1 MADRVLVTG
10 AGSGL
15 GRAVATRFRR
25 AGHQVLVSD
34 VDGERAAAVAEE
46 LGASAIRLDVTDDDD
61 WAAARDWCAREWGG
75 LDVLVNNAGVAA
87 GGRFEKVGIADWDWI
102 WEINVKGVVRG
113 CRTFAPDFK
122 ARRGGHLVNVAS
134 LAGIMNLPGMSSYN
148 VTKAAVISLS
158 DTLRLELEPYGV
170 HTTVVCP
177 GFVRTNLNDT
187 LRSPDP
193 AIRAVMD
200 KLMASSTVTA
210 DDVAEQVFDAVV
222 GKRFLVLTHKEGRRS
237 ALLKRFG
244 LTDGQ
249 VRKYWA
255 RLRKAVEKGEGGR
268 EGGAAGEEAAR
279 GEGGATGEGGKADTG
294 VERKGTAE

>member
-10 AGSGL
+10 SASGL
-15 GRAVATRFRR
+15 GRAIAARFHQ
-25 AGHQVLVSD
+25 AGHRVLVSD
-34 VDGERAAAVAEE
+34 VDGDRATAAAEE
-46 LGASAIRLDVTDDDD
+46 LGARAIRLDVTDDGD

-75 LDVLVNNAGVAA
+75 LDILVNNAGVAA
-87 GGRFEKVGIADWDWI
+87 GGRFEKIDIADWDWI
-102 WEINVKGVVRG
+102 WEINLKGVIRG
-113 CRTFAPDFK
+113 CRTFVPDFK

-177 GFVRTNLNDT
+177 GFVRTNLNAT

-193 AIRAVMD
+193 AIVKVMD

-210 DDVAEQVFDAVV
+210 DDVAEQVFDAVAR
-222 GKRFLVLTHKEGRRS
+222 KRFLVLTHKDGRRS

-255 RLRKAVEKGEGGR
+255 RLRTRVDQ
-268 EGGAAGEEAAR
+268 
-279 GEGGATGEGGKADTG
+279 ADTT